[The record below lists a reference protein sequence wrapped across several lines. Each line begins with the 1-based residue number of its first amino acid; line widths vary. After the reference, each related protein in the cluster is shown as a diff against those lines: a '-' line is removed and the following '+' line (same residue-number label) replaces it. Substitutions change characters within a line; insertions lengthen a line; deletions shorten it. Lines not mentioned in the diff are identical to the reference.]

1 MSFDLNSI
9 KKTTGL
15 SRPPLVVI
23 HGTSG
28 VGKTTMASQAP
39 APVFIQTELGE
50 GLLELNTFGLAGKY
64 EDVIEAIDALRS
76 STHDWSTLVVDSV
89 DTLEPLIWKHLC
101 AKNNWD
107 TIESPGYGK
116 GYTEA
121 ALVWR
126 ELMRSLDALR
136 TEKNMVIIL
145 IAHSEI
151 KRFEDPINGSID
163 RYQIKLHNK
172 SAAIVVEQA
181 DVVLFAKHKV
191 TMRKEDKGFGQV
203 RNKGITTNERIM
215 CTTES
220 PHFVAKNRYDLPP
233 ELPLGWSDFEKNVYQ
248 KGVTA

>member
-1 MSFDLNSI
+1 MAFNLDSI

-15 SRPPLVVI
+15 SRPPMICV

-28 VGKTTMASQAP
+28 VGKTTMASEAP

-50 GLLELNTFGLAGKY
+50 GLLELNTFGLASKY

-76 STHDWSTLVVDSV
+76 SNHDWSTLVIDSV
-89 DTLEPLIWKHLC
+89 DHLEPLIWKHVC
-101 AKNNWD
+101 AENKWAS
-107 TIESPGYGK
+107 IEAPGYGR
-116 GYTEA
+116 GYIEA

-126 ELMRSLDALR
+126 ELMASLDELR
-136 TEKNMVIIL
+136 KEKNMVIIL

-163 RYQIKLHNK
+163 RYQMKLHK
-172 SAAIVVEQA
+172 HSSAILVETA
-181 DVVLFAKHKV
+181 DVVLFVKHKV
-191 TMRKEDKGFGQV
+191 TMRKEDKGFGV
-203 RNKGITTNERIM
+203 KVNKGIATNERIM

-233 ELPLGWSDFEKNVYQ
+233 ELPLGWADFEENVY
-248 KGVTA
+248 KEKKA